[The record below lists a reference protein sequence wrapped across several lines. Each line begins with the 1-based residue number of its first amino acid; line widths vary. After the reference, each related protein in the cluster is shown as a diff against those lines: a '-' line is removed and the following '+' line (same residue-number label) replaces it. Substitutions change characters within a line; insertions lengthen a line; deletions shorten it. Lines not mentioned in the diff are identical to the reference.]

1 MQKSE
6 APLEAFIEKVKD
18 ALEHLYDL
26 SYLQHHPLARED
38 GYAEESPAEIAGQH
52 LRQELAAAIE
62 ALNPGTDVSF
72 LALPAR
78 LYNLIRLRYVEKM
91 TVREAGHELGISLRQ
106 AHRDLRRGE
115 ESVAEVLWARR
126 VKDSHPEPNAF
137 QISSFQAEM
146 SRLATHPHP
155 TDVCML
161 LRHAQDAVSRLAA
174 QRGVSFQTKV
184 SQEPVIILT
193 DSVMAEQ
200 VLVNTLSDVV
210 QRCCGGTIELALQAQ
225 EEQASLSL
233 RCFPTSE
240 AASAPVTSLV
250 ITQLVDRLGWTVR
263 QEKRPDGTQV
273 ITLHMAAQGPS
284 VLVIDDNEG
293 LVELLKRYLTNQAC
307 RVIAATSGQEG
318 LRLAEEAPP
327 DVIVL
332 DVMMPGMHGWEFLQ
346 RLRNQPRTADVP
358 VIVCSII
365 NNPELAYSLG
375 ASLFLLKPVSRQ
387 DILDAL
393 NKLGIA

>member
-1 MQKSE
+1 
-6 APLEAFIEKVKD
+6 
-18 ALEHLYDL
+18 
-26 SYLQHHPLARED
+26 
-38 GYAEESPAEIAGQH
+38 
-52 LRQELAAAIE
+52 
-62 ALNPGTDVSF
+62 
-72 LALPAR
+72 
-78 LYNLIRLRYVEKM
+78 
-91 TVREAGHELGISLRQ
+91 
-106 AHRDLRRGE
+106 
-115 ESVAEVLWARR
+115 
-126 VKDSHPEPNAF
+126 
-137 QISSFQAEM
+137 
-146 SRLATHPHP
+146 
-155 TDVCML
+155 ML

-184 SQEPVIILT
+184 PQEPVMILT

-210 QRCCGGTIELALQAQ
+210 QRSCGGTIELTLQAK

-233 RCFPTSE
+233 RCFPTPE
-240 AASAPVTSLV
+240 TASAPMTNLV
-250 ITQLVDRLGWTVR
+250 ITQLVDRLGWTAR
-263 QEKRPDGTQV
+263 QEKQPDGTQV
-273 ITLHMAAQGPS
+273 VTLYMATQGPS

-318 LRLAEEAPP
+318 LILAEEAPP

-393 NKLGIA
+393 HKLDVA